1 VVDQARPVR
10 EPMSAT
16 TLLWLVT
23 GCMML
28 QPLSTDLYL
37 ASLPGMALDF
47 GVSPAAVQQT
57 LSLFVFG
64 FGTAQLISGPL
75 SDRYGRRPVLIGG
88 LALYLVSGLACALAP
103 SLGWLIAARFVQAIG
118 CCTAVVVAR
127 AIVRDAYCAGRRR
140 PRDGQGAV
148 AAGAGAHLRA
158 DTRRLPAGQLW
169 LACRLRHPRAVRPG
183 GLGGR
188 FAHLTESNNQLNPDA
203 MRLSNLA
210 ATYRDVLRTP
220 AFWAYALPGSLSY
233 ASIFVFISGT
243 PFVLIKVLGVPAQY
257 YGYLFAFGVLGYL
270 GGTLICRRLLGRIG
284 VPRVLAL
291 GTTVGML
298 GGLGFLLL
306 VLAGLSHWTLV
317 VMAQFVVMTA
327 HGINFACTQSGS
339 LAPFLGQ
346 SRRRRRPVRLPRHV
360 RGAGGRH
367 LGRQQPRRYAVAAGL
382 DQRHGRRHPV
392 HLHPPAGALR
402 QGGLA
407 EIAEPPT
414 AGFAKAIRA
423 RLVIKPRFDAFRM
436 GPMMA
441 QADGR
446 CYTFRSRQDRS
457 QNNEH

>member
-1 VVDQARPVR
+1 
-10 EPMSAT
+10 MSAT

-88 LALYLVSGLACALAP
+88 LALYLVSGLGCALAP

-127 AIVRDAYCAGRRR
+127 AIVRDAYSPAE
-140 PRDGQGAV
+140 GARV
-148 AAGAGAHLRA
+148 MARA
-158 DTRRLPAGQLW
+158 LSL
-169 LACRLRHPRAVRPG
+169 LALAPILGPI
-183 GLGGR
+183 LGGYLQVAFGWR
-188 FAHLTESNNQLNPDA
+188 AAFVTLALSGLAMWVASLRHLTESNPRLNPNA
-203 MRLSNLA
+203 MRLGHLA

-257 YGYLFAFGVLGYL
+257 YGYLFAIGVLGYL

-284 VPRVLAL
+284 VARVLAL

-306 VLAGLSHWTLV
+306 VLAGISHWTLV
-317 VMAQFVVMTA
+317 VAAQFVVMTA

-339 LAPFLGQ
+339 LAPF
-346 SRRRRRPVRLPRHV
+346 SDKA
-360 RGAGGRH
+360 GA
-367 LGRQQPRRYAVAAGL
+367 AAGL
-382 DQRHGRRHPV
+382 FGCLV
-392 HLHPPAGALR
+392 MYAALAS
-402 QGGLA
+402 GTWVGSSHDGTLLPLA
-407 EIAEPPT
+407 SISAT
-414 AGFAKAIRA
+414 VGVILFTCTRLLA
-423 RLVIKPRFDAFRM
+423 RYGKVD
-436 GPMMA
+436 
-441 QADGR
+441 
-446 CYTFRSRQDRS
+446 
-457 QNNEH
+457 

>member
-1 VVDQARPVR
+1 
-10 EPMSAT
+10 MSAT

-37 ASLPGMALDF
+37 ASLPGMATNF

-64 FGTAQLISGPL
+64 FGTAQLVSGPL

-88 LALYLVSGLACALAP
+88 LALYLVSGLACALTP
-103 SLGWLIAARFVQAIG
+103 SLDWLIAARFVQAIG

-127 AIVRDAYCAGRRR
+127 AIVRDAYAPAEGARVMARALSLLALAPIFGPILGGYLQVAFGWRAAFLVLSLAGV
-140 PRDGQGAV
+140 AVWV
-148 AAGAGAHLRA
+148 AAMR
-158 DTRRLPAGQLW
+158 
-169 LACRLRHPRAVRPG
+169 
-183 GLGGR
+183 
-188 FAHLTESNNQLNPDA
+188 HLTESNPKLNPDA
-203 MRLSNLA
+203 MRLGHLA

-243 PFVLIKVLGVPAQY
+243 PFVLIKVLGVPTQY

-306 VLAGLSHWTLV
+306 VLAGISHWTLV

-327 HGINFACTQSGS
+327 HGINFPCAQSGS
-339 LAPFLGQ
+339 LAPF
-346 SRRRRRPVRLPRHV
+346 PDKA
-360 RGAGGRH
+360 GA
-367 LGRQQPRRYAVAAGL
+367 AAGL
-382 DQRHGRRHPV
+382 FGCLVMYAALASGTWVGASHDGTLLPLASISATVGIILFVGTRLLARHGKV
-392 HLHPPAGALR
+392 
-402 QGGLA
+402 
-407 EIAEPPT
+407 
-414 AGFAKAIRA
+414 
-423 RLVIKPRFDAFRM
+423 D
-436 GPMMA
+436 
-441 QADGR
+441 
-446 CYTFRSRQDRS
+446 
-457 QNNEH
+457 